1 MLNLPA
7 QFRILGIGKRML
19 TKKKK
24 LSKKEIKEDKLVEL
38 YYKIQ
43 AYFEENK
50 NRIILY
56 AGVLAAVIGAIY
68 LYLNYR
74 SQQND
79 DAGRYLGQ
87 VMDIYDSGSFLEAI
101 EGKQGTDLIGLKKI
115 VQDYGSTQNGETA
128 KIYLAD
134 CYANLGQKDEALKYY
149 KDYSGDI
156 DIFVAASL
164 AGQAGILSS
173 KDQYKEAA
181 ELYLKASKVS
191 KYDVQDPNYM
201 LQAAIN
207 FIKAGEKDE
216 AKELLETLKTD
227 YRNSSV
233 YTEINKYEPL
243 VN

>member
-1 MLNLPA
+1 
-7 QFRILGIGKRML
+7 ML

-38 YYKIQ
+38 YYKSQ

-56 AGVLAAVIGAIY
+56 AGVLVVIIAAVY
-68 LYLNYR
+68 FYMNYR

-79 DAGRYLGQ
+79 EAGRYLGQ
-87 VMDIYDSGSFLEAI
+87 VMDVYDTGSYLEAI
-101 EGKQGTDLIGLKKI
+101 EGRQGTNLIGLKKI
-115 VQDYGSTQNGETA
+115 VQDYGSTPNGETA

-134 CYANLGQKDEALKYY
+134 CYANLGKEDEALKYY

-156 DIFVAASL
+156 DIYVAASL
-164 AGQAGILSS
+164 AGQAGILSFQ
-173 KDQYKEAA
+173 KQYKEAA

-191 KYDVQDPNYM
+191 KNDIQDPNYM

-207 FIKAGEKDE
+207 FIQAGEKDE
-216 AKELLETLKTD
+216 AKNLLMDIKTD
-227 YRNSSV
+227 YRNSTA
-233 YTEINKYEPL
+233 YAQIDKYLPL